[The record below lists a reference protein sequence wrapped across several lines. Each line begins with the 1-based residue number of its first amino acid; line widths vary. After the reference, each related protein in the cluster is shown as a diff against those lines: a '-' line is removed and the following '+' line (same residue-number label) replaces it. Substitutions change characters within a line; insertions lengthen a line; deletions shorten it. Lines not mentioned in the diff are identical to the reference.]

1 MKIWKTIGLE
11 YYVAAKTKDVAVLI
25 FIQNRIGVTIKD
37 IRLVSKAEYSIL
49 PNLLNQKDYDNYQL
63 KLQNSKNEKPKTLVD
78 FELADQTFNTML
90 NYFKY
95 NMGAMKSDIAN
106 LELFWNKLSK
116 SSSFAH
122 KAHKELKKINS

>member
-63 KLQNSKNEKPKTLVD
+63 KLQNSKNENPKVLVN
-78 FELADQTFNTML
+78 FEKADITFNSL
-90 NYFKY
+90 LFHFKTELP
-95 NMGAMKSDIAN
+95 AMKSDIAN
-106 LELFWNKLSK
+106 LELFWKKLSK

-122 KAHKELKKINS
+122 KAHKELKKLNQ

>member
-37 IRLVSKAEYSIL
+37 IRLVSKEEYSIL

-63 KLQNSKNEKPKTLVD
+63 KLQTSKNENPKVLVD
-78 FELADQTFNTML
+78 FEKVDRFVGIMTGWMEVNVPSLKAD
-90 NYFKY
+90 
-95 NMGAMKSDIAN
+95 
-106 LELFWNKLSK
+106 LENFDRFWNKLSQ

-122 KAHKELKKINS
+122 KAYKELKKIKS